1 MEHGLLPETIC
12 TPLYHVFSR
21 GLNNC
26 QHDGSEFVV
35 ELHTLQDAFVSF
47 FFGSNR
53 ATWRLLRRGRD
64 IQDPK
69 PSTLPEGT
77 HEGPSERLHRDFPER
92 VVFFFFLSGGLSNPG
107 TRLQGLVTAPNF

>member
-21 GLNNC
+21 GLICGRTANTTGC
-26 QHDGSEFVV
+26 VR
-35 ELHTLQDAFVSF
+35 QD

-64 IQDPK
+64 IQDLK

-92 VVFFFFLSGGLSNPG
+92 KSCVFFSFFFRVACPI
-107 TRLQGLVTAPNF
+107 RVQGCRV